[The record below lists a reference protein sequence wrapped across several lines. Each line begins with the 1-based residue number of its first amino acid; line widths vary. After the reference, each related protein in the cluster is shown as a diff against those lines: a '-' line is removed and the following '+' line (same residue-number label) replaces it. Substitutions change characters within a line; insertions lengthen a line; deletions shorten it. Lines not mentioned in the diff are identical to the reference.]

1 MWEREVGT
9 YRYTGNWTVREVNSE
24 WYEEIVGKEEKDD
37 NSGSKKKIRQYCYQ
51 RSKSD
56 DLEERKA

>member
-9 YRYTGNWTVREVNSE
+9 NRHTGKWTEREVNSE
-24 WYEEIVGKEEKDD
+24 WYEGIGGNEEKDD
-37 NSGSKKKIRQYCYQ
+37 KTGRKDNISQYCYQ

-56 DLEERKA
+56 DSEERKA

>member
-9 YRYTGNWTVREVNSE
+9 YRYTGKWTEREVNSE
-24 WYEEIVGKEEKDD
+24 WYEGIGGNKEKDD
-37 NSGSKKKIRQYCYQ
+37 NTGRKDNIRQYCYQ

-56 DLEERKA
+56 DSEERKA